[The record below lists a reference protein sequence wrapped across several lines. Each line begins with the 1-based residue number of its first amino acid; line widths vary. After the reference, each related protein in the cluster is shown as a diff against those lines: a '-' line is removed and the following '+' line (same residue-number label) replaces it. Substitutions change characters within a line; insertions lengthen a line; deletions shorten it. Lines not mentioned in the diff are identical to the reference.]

1 MAKGSNGSLRAVGTL
16 SYFAEESTMDMWGI
30 QVVEI
35 GKFQFLRLPVRRPQA
50 DEVLIRVAV
59 AGLCR
64 TDLKL
69 IRVGHRDL
77 VLPRIPGEEVVGA
90 IVETGA
96 NVSGLECRDLVYVYP
111 GRWCGNCSA
120 CRSGAENLCR
130 DMRIMGFHRDG
141 GFAEYVTVPAQ
152 SVIPVPEGLSAD
164 EAVFAEPLSCCLN
177 ALELA
182 GLKPGMA
189 VGIWGAGPAGT
200 LLARAAR
207 ADGANPLNIDPDP
220 RRSGLAGGCERRPNR
235 RFDVCVV
242 AVGAKQAYAEAVSCL
257 MPRGRMVVFS
267 GLPPADDRLELS
279 LNHFHYFE
287 QSVVGA
293 YGCAYRHGAAALNL
307 IAKGAVP
314 VTDMIS
320 HRMRLDQLDE
330 AINLV
335 EQRQSMKIL
344 LYPERRQSACGP
356 TRP

>member
-1 MAKGSNGSLRAVGTL
+1 
-16 SYFAEESTMDMWGI
+16 MDMWGI

-35 GKFQFLRLPVRRPQA
+35 GTFQFGRLPIRKPEP

-59 AGLCR
+59 TGLCR

-77 VLPRIPGEEVVGA
+77 VLPRVPGEEVVGA

-96 NVSGLECRDLVYVYP
+96 DVSGLGCGDLVYVYP
-111 GRWCGNCSA
+111 GRWCGTCPA

-152 SVIPVPEGLSAD
+152 SLIPVPEGLSA
-164 EAVFAEPLSCCLN
+164 EKAVFAEPLSCCLN

-182 GLKPGMA
+182 GLKPKMA

-207 ADGANPLNIDPDP
+207 AKGAAALNIDPDP
-220 RRSGLAGGCERRPNR
+220 GRSSAAGGAERPPDR

-242 AVGAKQAYAEAVSCL
+242 AVGAKQAYAEAVASL
-257 MPRGRMVVFS
+257 LPRGRMVVFS
-267 GLPPADDRLELS
+267 GLPPADDRLDLS
-279 LNHFHYFE
+279 LNQLHYLE

-293 YGCAYRHGAAALNL
+293 YGCAYRHGVAALNL
-307 IAKGAVP
+307 IAKGAVA
-314 VTDMIS
+314 VADMIS
-320 HRMRLDQLDE
+320 HRMGLDQLAE
-330 AINLV
+330 ALDLV
-335 EQRQSMKIL
+335 EQRRSMKIL
-344 LYPERRQSACGP
+344 LYPDGREPACGP
-356 TRP
+356 MRL

>member
-1 MAKGSNGSLRAVGTL
+1 MAKGSNGSSRAVGTL
-16 SYFAEESTMDMWGI
+16 SHFGEEATMEMWGI

-35 GKFQFLRLPVRRPQA
+35 GRFHFAHLPVRKPQA
-50 DEVLIRVAV
+50 GEVLVRVVV

-77 VLPRIPGEEVVGA
+77 VLPRVPGEEVVGA
-90 IVETGA
+90 VVEMGA
-96 NVSGLECRDLVYVYP
+96 NVSGLGCGDLVYVYP
-111 GRWCGNCSA
+111 GRWCGNCPA

-182 GLKPGMA
+182 GLKPGMTA
-189 VGIWGAGPAGT
+189 GIWGAGPAGT

-207 ADGANPLNIDPDP
+207 AQGADTLNIDPDP
-220 RRSGLAGGCERRPNR
+220 RRCGPLGGCERCPDR

-242 AVGAKQAYAEAVSCL
+242 AVGARQAYAEAASRL
-257 MPRGRMVVFS
+257 LPRGRMVVFS
-267 GLPPADDRLELS
+267 GLPPAKDRLDLS
-279 LNHFHYFE
+279 LNQLHYFE

-293 YGCAYRHGAAALNL
+293 YGCAYRHGTAALNL
-307 IAKGAVP
+307 IAQGAVP
-314 VTDMIS
+314 VTDLIS

-330 AINLV
+330 ALDLV
-335 EQRQSMKIL
+335 EQRISMKIL
-344 LYPERRQSACGP
+344 LYPERREPACGP

>member
-16 SYFAEESTMDMWGI
+16 FYFVEESTMDMWGI

-35 GKFQFLRLPVRRPQA
+35 GQFQFSRLAVRLPQPG
-50 DEVLIRVAV
+50 EVLIRVAV
-59 AGLCR
+59 TGLCR

-77 VLPRIPGEEVVGA
+77 VLPRVPGEEVVGE
-90 IVETGA
+90 IVEKGA
-96 NVSGLECRDLVYVYP
+96 NVSGLECGDLVYVYP
-111 GRWCGNCSA
+111 GLWCGNCPA

-152 SVIPVPEGLSAD
+152 SVIPVPDGLSA
-164 EAVFAEPLSCCLN
+164 EKAVFAEPLSCCLN

-207 ADGANPLNIDPDP
+207 AKGADPLNIDPDP
-220 RRSGLAGGCERRPNR
+220 GRSGLAGGCERCPDRC
-235 RFDVCVV
+235 FDVCVI

-257 MPRGRMVVFS
+257 LPRGRMVVFS
-267 GLPPADDRLELS
+267 GLPPSDDRLDLS
-279 LNHFHYFE
+279 LNQLHYLE

-293 YGCAYRHGAAALNL
+293 YGCAYRHGVAALAL
-307 IAKGAVP
+307 IAKEAVQ

-320 HRMRLDQLDE
+320 HRMHLDQLDE
-330 AINLV
+330 ALRLV

-344 LYPERRQSACGP
+344 LYPERRGTACGP
-356 TRP
+356 THP